1 MLRAVMGVIAG
12 YVTWSV
18 VWFVGN
24 RLLFAE
30 AAEVVGAGE
39 RYTRTGPLL
48 GVLAL
53 SVVCSLAAGAVAAKI
68 SQSKGWGTV
77 AVMAV
82 LLLITGI
89 VVQASVWSLMPVWY
103 HVLFLALIIPICQV
117 GSWLATGAARVEP

>member
-1 MLRAVMGVIAG
+1 MLRAVIGVIAG

-39 RYTRTGPLL
+39 PYTRTGPLL
-48 GVLAL
+48 GVLVL
-53 SVVCSLAAGAVAAKI
+53 SIVCSLAAGAVAAKI

-103 HVLFLALIIPICQV
+103 HVVFLALIIPVCQV

>member
-68 SQSKGWGTV
+68 SQAKGWGTV

>member
-1 MLRAVMGVIAG
+1 MLRAVVGVIAG

-18 VWFVGN
+18 LWLVGN

-30 AAEVVGAGE
+30 AAEIVGAGE
-39 RYTRTGPLL
+39 RYARTGPLL

-53 SVVCSLAAGAVAAKI
+53 SIACSLAAGAVAAKI
-68 SQSKGWGTV
+68 AQSRRWGAV

-89 VVQASVWSLMPVWY
+89 VVQASVWSLMPFWY

-117 GSWLATGAARVEP
+117 GSWLATGAASVEP

>member
-1 MLRAVMGVIAG
+1 MLRAVIGVIAG

-39 RYTRTGPLL
+39 PYTRTGPLL

-53 SVVCSLAAGAVAAKI
+53 SIVCSLAAGAVAAKI

-82 LLLITGI
+82 LLLVTGI
-89 VVQASVWSLMPVWY
+89 VVQASVWSLMPFWY
-103 HVLFLALIIPICQV
+103 HILFLALIIPLCQV
-117 GSWLATGAARVEP
+117 GAWMVTGAVQVEP

>member
-1 MLRAVMGVIAG
+1 MLRAVVGVIAG
-12 YVTWSV
+12 YVTWSAL
-18 VWFVGN
+18 WLVGN

-53 SVVCSLAAGAVAAKI
+53 SIVCSLAAGAVAAKI
-68 SQSKGWGTV
+68 SKSKGWGAV

>member
-1 MLRAVMGVIAG
+1 MLRAVVGVIVG

-18 VWFVGN
+18 LWFVGN

-53 SVVCSLAAGAVAAKI
+53 SIVCSLAAGAVAARI
-68 SQSKGWGTV
+68 AQSGRWGAV

-103 HVLFLALIIPICQV
+103 HVVFLALIIPVCQV
-117 GSWLATGAARVEP
+117 GSWISAGAARVEP